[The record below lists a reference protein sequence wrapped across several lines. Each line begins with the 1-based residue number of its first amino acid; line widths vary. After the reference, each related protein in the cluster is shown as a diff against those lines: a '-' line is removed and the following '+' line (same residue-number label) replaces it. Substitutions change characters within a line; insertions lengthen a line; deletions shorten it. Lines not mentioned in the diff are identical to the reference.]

1 MLQVGSMTRPDRTAP
16 QRISCERH
24 SSMRSETFDVV
35 IVGGGNAGIGVTGPV
50 RRAGMSVAMIESH
63 DLGGTCPNRGCTPKK
78 VLVAAGHALHEI
90 ERAAIHHISVGK
102 PKLDWAALIDREKD
116 LIKDIPANLARSM
129 AKRNVEVIRGHAA
142 FAGPN
147 LVRVGA
153 RELEAKHIVIATGSK
168 PRPLPIPGAELMIT
182 SDEMLTERD
191 LPASVIFVGGGVI
204 SLEFGHVYARTG
216 TDVTILEALPQLL
229 PAMDADAV
237 ARLQTE
243 SERIGISVKT
253 SVSVKRI
260 EPADG
265 RLRVVFAHDGAEHSA
280 EADRIVNG
288 AGRVANIDTLDLAA
302 GYVEHVNGRVA
313 LDRHLRSIS
322 NPLVHV
328 CGDAVPT
335 SPQLSPIATYEGDI
349 VGRNIVEGPKYSP
362 DYASMATSVYT
373 VPALAAVGLTEVAAR
388 QKGFAIDVHANDMQD
403 WLSAKTYA
411 ETVAWSKIIVDRA
424 TDRILGAHF
433 VGHAG
438 QELVN
443 LFGLAM
449 RFGLTAGQI
458 RDNVYAYPTFSSD
471 IKHMLGHG

>member
-1 MLQVGSMTRPDRTAP
+1 MSTDK
-16 QRISCERH
+16 
-24 SSMRSETFDVV
+24 FDVV
-35 IVGGGNAGIGVTGPV
+35 ILGGGNAGIGVTGPV
-50 RRAGMSVAMIESH
+50 RRAGMSVAMIEQ
-63 DLGGTCPNRGCTPKK
+63 DLLGGTCPNRGCTPKK

-90 ERAAIHHISVGK
+90 ERASVHHIAVGK
-102 PKLDWAALIDREKD
+102 PRLDWAALIDREKD
-116 LIKDIPANLARSM
+116 MIKDIPANLARSM
-129 AKRNVEVIRGHAA
+129 EKRNVEVIRGHAA

-147 LVRVGA
+147 LIGVGS
-153 RELEAKHIVIATGSK
+153 RKLEARHIVIATGSK
-168 PRPLPIPGAELMIT
+168 PRPLPISGAELMIT
-182 SDEMLTERD
+182 SDEMLSERD

-204 SLEFGHVYARTG
+204 SLEFGHVYARAG
-216 TDVTILEALPQLL
+216 ADVTILEALPQLL
-229 PAMDADAV
+229 PAMDTDAV

-243 SERIGISVKT
+243 SERIGIRVKT
-253 SVSVKRI
+253 GVGVKRI
-260 EPADG
+260 EPANG
-265 RLRVVFAHDGAEHSA
+265 RLCVVFTHGGAEHSA
-280 EADRIVNG
+280 EVDRVVNG
-288 AGRVANIDTLDLAA
+288 AGRVANVDTLDLAA
-302 GYVEHVNGRVA
+302 GNVEHANGRVA
-313 LDRHLRSIS
+313 IDRHLRSTS
-322 NPLVHV
+322 NPIVHV

-349 VGRNIVEGPKYSP
+349 VGRNIVEGPTYSP

-373 VPALAAVGLTEVAAR
+373 VPPLAAVGLTEAAAR

-403 WLSAKTYA
+403 WFSAKTYA
-411 ETVAWSKIIVDRA
+411 ETVAWSKIIVDQT

-471 IKHMLGHG
+471 IKHMLGHA